1 MRLLVISDIHLECG
15 PFTLPEPM
23 PDFDVAVFAGDIG
36 KPISEAIRWMAE
48 QRAGPLAGRPA
59 IYVPGNHEF
68 YVTVRSRPPCAVGGI
83 SRTV

>member
-68 YVTVRSRPPCAVGGI
+68 YVTVRSRPCEL
-83 SRTV
+83 